1 MPRVSDEHL
10 AARRAQILDAARRC
24 FLRDGFHNTSMQ
36 DVIGEAGLSVGA
48 FYRYFNSKNEL
59 VAAIAETV
67 IGQAEEVFAQ
77 LTAREPGPPLADA
90 VDRALEFVD
99 AQTGPDGML
108 RLALP
113 VWAESLRD
121 PVLAEFV
128 AEKYERIRS
137 HFVALAGQARQAGE
151 LPPDADV
158 EAVGAVLF
166 GMVPGYALQRILT
179 GGPDKKTY
187 LEGVRALVRG
197 TDRSAPQSRRTPPA
211 APAVLSPSAT

>member
-36 DVIGEAGLSVGA
+36 DVIAEAGLSVGA
-48 FYRYFNSKNEL
+48 FYRYFRSKNEL

-77 LTAREPGPPLADA
+77 LFAQDPRPPLVDA
-90 VDRALEFVD
+90 VDRTLEFVD

-121 PVLAEFV
+121 PMLAEFV

-137 HFVALAGQARQAGE
+137 HFVTVAAQARQAGE

-187 LEGVRALVRG
+187 LEGVRALVR
-197 TDRSAPQSRRTPPA
+197 
-211 APAVLSPSAT
+211 